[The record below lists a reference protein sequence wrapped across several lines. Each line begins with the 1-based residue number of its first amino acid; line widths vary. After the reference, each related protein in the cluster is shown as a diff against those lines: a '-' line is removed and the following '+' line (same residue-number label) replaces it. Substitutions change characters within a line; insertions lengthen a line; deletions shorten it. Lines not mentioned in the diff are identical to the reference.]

1 MVTRRVSP
9 GKKTT
14 TKQKAATAAPE
25 LTDSAVMVVLESAQ
39 SAAGSGAGIDRDA
52 RRQLVAAAAYYLAE
66 RRGFEAGHELEDWI
80 AAEELIESRLQQ
92 TQVA

>member
-14 TKQKAATAAPE
+14 KQKAATTAPE
-25 LTDSAVMVVLESAQ
+25 LADSAVMAVLESAQ
-39 SAAGSGAGIDRDA
+39 SAAARGASIDLDA
-52 RRQLVAAAAYYLAE
+52 RRQLVAAEAYFLAE

-80 AAEELIESRLQQ
+80 AAEEMVESRLQQ
-92 TQVA
+92 TRVA